1 MKAGANHRL
10 GVLLVAGAA
19 LWWSTGG
26 LFIRAVHTDPWTTI
40 FWRSIFAAA
49 TMFLFV
55 AIRKGGV
62 IRSGGTIRMG
72 AQTLAQFR
80 EIGWP
85 GIVMALCFCG
95 ASVSYVPAV
104 MLTSVANT
112 LILQSLSPFV
122 AAFLAFLTMREHVNS
137 RTWIAIFV
145 SFLGVYIMVA
155 RSIAGG
161 SYLGNLLGFCIAVF
175 YATAVVVTRYQRQ
188 VQMLPAS
195 CLGALFGFLLS
206 ASVLFMQH
214 RQPWPLP
221 AAESATL
228 AVFGGLQ
235 MAGGM
240 ILFTYGARLIPAAE
254 TALLSI
260 IESIGAPIWVFFIFG
275 EDPWIRAIVGGYIV
289 LSAVTIYA
297 ALDLVRPAE

>member
-1 MKAGANHRL
+1 MKADASHRL

-19 LWWSTGG
+19 FWWSTGG
-26 LFIRAVHTDPWTTI
+26 LFIRAVHTDAWSTI

-49 TMFLFV
+49 TMFLFI
-55 AIRKGGV
+55 AIRKRG
-62 IRSGGTIRMG
+62 
-72 AQTLAQFR
+72 QTVAQFR
-80 EIGWP
+80 GIGWP

-104 MLTSVANT
+104 ILTSVANT

-122 AAFLAFLTMREHVNS
+122 AAFLAFLIMRERVNS

-145 SFLGVYIMVA
+145 SFSGVYIMVA

-161 SYLGNLLGFCIAVF
+161 SYLGNLLGFGIAVF
-175 YATAVVVTRYQRQ
+175 YAGAVVVTRYQRQ

-195 CLGALFGFLLS
+195 CLAALFGFMLS
-206 ASVLFMQH
+206 AAVLVAQH
-214 RQPWPLP
+214 RAPWPLP
-221 AAESATL
+221 AAEL
-228 AVFGGLQ
+228 AMLAAFGGLQ

-254 TALLSI
+254 SALLSI

-275 EDPWIRAIVGGYIV
+275 EDPGIRAVVGGYIV
-289 LSAVTIYA
+289 LAAVTIYT
-297 ALDLVRPAE
+297 ALDLVWPAE

>member
-26 LFIRAVHTDPWTTI
+26 LFIRSVHTDPWTMI
-40 FWRSIFAAA
+40 FWRSLFAAA
-49 TMFLFV
+49 TMFLFI
-55 AIRKGGV
+55 AIRK
-62 IRSGGTIRMG
+62 SGAKGKSGRPI
-72 AQTLAQFR
+72 AQFYD
-80 EIGWP
+80 IGWP

-122 AAFLAFLTMREHVNS
+122 AALLGFLTMREHVNS
-137 RTWIAIFV
+137 RTWIAMVV

-161 SYLGNLLGFCIAVF
+161 SYLGNLLGFGIAVF
-175 YATAVVVTRYQRQ
+175 FASAVVVTRYRRQ

-195 CLGALFGFLLS
+195 CLAALFGFLLS
-206 ASVLFMQH
+206 GCVLAFEH

-221 AAESATL
+221 AAELATL
-228 AVFGGLQ
+228 AAFGGLQ

-254 TALLSI
+254 GALLSI
-260 IESIGAPIWVFFIFG
+260 IESIGAPIWVFFVFG
-275 EDPWIRAIVGGYIV
+275 EDPGIRAIVGGYIV
-289 LSAVTIYA
+289 LSAVTIYT